1 MLTHGQNARV
11 TRTGPGTEAGAL
23 LRRYWQPAAL
33 TEELP
38 GNRPVKALT
47 LLGEELVLFRDG
59 AGRYGLIGRHCA
71 HRGTDLCYGR
81 LENAGLRCL
90 YHGWLYDVDGRCV
103 EMPAEPKGSTFH
115 TKIRHTAYPCIEKNG
130 VVFAYLGPDAPPPFP
145 AFDCFTAPD
154 PYTFA
159 YKGHIACNWLQALE
173 GGIDPAHVS
182 FLHRFFVDEDP
193 AQGYGRQFRDRAA
206 DGSVPLTKILREYDC
221 PRIEAEETGFGLR
234 VFALREM
241 PESRVH
247 VRVTNLMFPN
257 AIVIPLSD
265 DMTITQWHVPIDDGE
280 SWWYAI
286 FSAFA
291 TPMDKDAMRAQR
303 TPLIAPPDYKPS
315 RNATNKYGYDPDEQR
330 TATYTGM
337 GHDINVHDTWA
348 VESAGPIQDRTQEH
362 LGASDRAITAYRRQ
376 LLRALDGGARPM
388 LSEPPV
394 AVDTVGSAA
403 GWRDEW
409 RAHAATRRAKS
420 AWARVPQQA

>member
-1 MLTHGQNARV
+1 MLNREQNERV
-11 TRTGPGTEAGAL
+11 TRTGPGTQAGGL

-33 TEELP
+33 TEELA
-38 GNRPVKALT
+38 GNRPVKALK
-47 LLGEELVLFRDG
+47 LLGEDLVLFRDG
-59 AGRYGLIGRHCA
+59 EGRYGLIGRHCS

-90 YHGWLYDVDGRCV
+90 YHGWLYDVNGRCL
-103 EMPAEPKGSTFH
+103 EMPAEPKGSNFH
-115 TKIRHTAYPCIEKNG
+115 TKIRHTAYPCVEKNG
-130 VVFAYLGPDAPPPFP
+130 VVFAYMGPGEAPPLPG
-145 AFDCFTAPD
+145 FDCFVAPD

-159 YKGHIACNWLQALE
+159 YKGHMACNWLQALE

-193 AQGYGRQFRDRAA
+193 AQGYGRQFRDKAA
-206 DGSVPLTKILREYDC
+206 DGSTPLTKILREYDC
-221 PRIEAEETGFGLR
+221 PRIEAEETGYGLR

-241 PESRVH
+241 PDARMH

-265 DMTITQWHVPIDDGE
+265 DMTITQWHVPIDDDE

-291 TPMDKDAMRAQR
+291 TRVDKDAMRAQR

-315 RNATNKYGYDPDEQR
+315 RNKTNGYGYDPEQQR

-337 GHDINVHDTWA
+337 GEDINVHDTWA
-348 VESAGPIQDRTQEH
+348 VESAGPIQDRSTEH
-362 LGASDRAITAYRRQ
+362 LGASDRAITAYRKQ
-376 LLRALDGGARPM
+376 LLRALDGGARPS
-388 LSEPPV
+388 LDNGEVPIG
-394 AVDTVGSAA
+394 VDTVASAS
-403 GWRDEW
+403 GWREEW
-409 RAHAATRRAKS
+409 RAHATQRRGTS
-420 AWARVPQQA
+420 AWATAGA